1 MAAEDR
7 NLHKEILEAV
17 PHVRRFAYSL
27 SRNSADADDL
37 LQSTIERVL
46 SRRLPDDVDLKRWM
60 FRICR
65 NLWVD
70 GLRAEATR
78 QVAAPDLVLIAKDHP
93 PTEQI
98 AGARITAERVEK
110 AIDALPA
117 QYREV
122 LALVAVGGVSYK
134 EAAEELAIPIGTIM
148 SRLGR
153 ARAMLAEATG
163 YAA

>member
-1 MAAEDR
+1 MAAAER

-17 PHVRRFAYSL
+17 PHIRRFACSL
-27 SRNSADADDL
+27 TRNVADADDL

-46 SRRLPDDVDLKRWM
+46 SRPMPDDADLKRWM

-65 NLWVD
+65 NIWVD

-78 QVAAPDLVLIAKDHP
+78 HVASTDVAGMSAEP
-93 PTEQI
+93 PLTDQI

-110 AIDALPA
+110 AINTLPE

-134 EAAEELAIPIGTIM
+134 DAAAELSVPIGTIM

-153 ARAMLAEATG
+153 ARAMLADATG